1 MAVGY
6 IATRSPVH
14 DQSEY
19 FHVSQHLP
27 EVFCSRH
34 HNTFPVLVRDKIPQ
48 QSKDMAFSVYD
59 FVISIVGM
67 SPFIIPM
74 VVAIVIWSNK
84 IASRFGPED
93 TQQIVILISV
103 AMALLFG
110 VLLFIGTTC
119 MEIRPTE
126 QFADLEKGDIPKKES
141 EEEKEVHE
149 LLHGIATADTEVCK
163 LMTRADHFIQGNVGH
178 PGIENPSL
186 VTDAQEKAR
195 GSGPIVECSNTKEDA
210 PTLQDAE
217 NHLTRLEN
225 TLQAFTGPTFQ
236 AAYNNTVICKE
247 DFTGTEKPRVNRKQL
262 QERLKKVNAT
272 IAEQQKRLLAPIDA
286 KTAALRR
293 GEVSD
298 CDKRRGAKTQLK
310 QKSPK
315 GALPSKE

>member
-1 MAVGY
+1 VGY
-6 IATRSPVH
+6 TVIRSPVH
-14 DQSEY
+14 DRSEY
-19 FHVSQHLP
+19 SHVLQHLP
-27 EVFCSRH
+27 EVFR
-34 HNTFPVLVRDKIPQ
+34 NTFPVLVRDKFPL

-59 FVISIVGM
+59 FVISLVGM

-74 VVAIVIWSNK
+74 VVSVVIWSNK
-84 IASRFGPED
+84 IASRFTPED

-110 VLLFIGTTC
+110 ILLFIGTTC

-126 QFADLEKGDIPKKES
+126 QFADMEKEDTPKKET
-141 EEEKEVHE
+141 EEDKEDRE
-149 LLHGIATADTEVCK
+149 LLHGIAMADAEVCK
-163 LMTRADHFIQGNVGH
+163 LITRADHFIQGNVGH

-195 GSGPIVECSNTKEDA
+195 GSGPIVECTTHASTKDDSI
-210 PTLQDAE
+210 TLEDAE

-236 AAYNNTVICKE
+236 TAYNNTVICKE
-247 DFTGTEKPRVNRKQL
+247 DFTGTEKPPVNRKQL
-262 QERLKKVNAT
+262 QERLKKVNTT
-272 IAEQQKRLLAPIDA
+272 IAEQQKRLLDPIDA

-310 QKSPK
+310 QKPPAGS
-315 GALPSKE
+315 LPSKE

>member
-1 MAVGY
+1 
-6 IATRSPVH
+6 
-14 DQSEY
+14 
-19 FHVSQHLP
+19 
-27 EVFCSRH
+27 
-34 HNTFPVLVRDKIPQ
+34 
-48 QSKDMAFSVYD
+48 
-59 FVISIVGM
+59 M

-74 VVAIVIWSNK
+74 VVGVLIWSNK
-84 IASRFGPED
+84 IASRFKPED
-93 TQQIVILISV
+93 TKKIVILISV

-126 QFADLEKGDIPKKES
+126 QFADLEQGDTSTKES
-141 EEEKEVHE
+141 EEEEKKEVRE
-149 LLHGIATADTEVCK
+149 LLHGIATADAKVCK

-217 NHLTRLEN
+217 NHLSRLEN

-236 AAYNNTVICKE
+236 TAYNNTVNCKE
-247 DFTGTEKPRVNRKQL
+247 NFTGTEKPRVNRKQL

-286 KTAALRR
+286 KTAALQK
-293 GEVSD
+293 GELSD

-310 QKSPK
+310 QKS
-315 GALPSKE
+315 S

>member
-1 MAVGY
+1 
-6 IATRSPVH
+6 
-14 DQSEY
+14 
-19 FHVSQHLP
+19 
-27 EVFCSRH
+27 
-34 HNTFPVLVRDKIPQ
+34 
-48 QSKDMAFSVYD
+48 MAFSVYD
-59 FVISIVGM
+59 FVISLVGL

-74 VVAIVIWSNK
+74 IVAIVIWSNK
-84 IASRFGPED
+84 IASRFTPED
-93 TQQIVILISV
+93 TKQIVILISV

-110 VLLFIGTTC
+110 ILLFIGTTC

-126 QFADLEKGDIPKKES
+126 QFADMEKEGTPKKET
-141 EEEKEVHE
+141 EEDKGDRE
-149 LLHGIATADTEVCK
+149 LIHGIMMADAEVCK

-195 GSGPIVECSNTKEDA
+195 GPGPIVECTHKKDDSI
-210 PTLQDAE
+210 TLQDAD

-236 AAYNNTVICKE
+236 TAYNNTVICKE
-247 DFTGTEKPRVNRKQL
+247 DFTGTEKPPVNREQL
-262 QERLKKVNAT
+262 QERLKKMNAT
-272 IAEQQKRLLAPIDA
+272 ITEQQKRLLDPIDA

-310 QKSPK
+310 QKPPTGS
-315 GALPSKE
+315 LPSKE